1 MGRRRTDD
9 DGCRRYLPIALTFD
23 TRAYILNTKIEDD
36 WEEDSRQQW
45 TRNQRLMREA
55 LLHEYGVQDGE
66 RKIGDFAAMDAAP
79 WSVVGPHNEV
89 VTDVRRAFAA
99 GSYYS
104 ALLGAAGLGER
115 ILNDLVLR
123 LRTDYAGHPSTGN
136 VAEKKSFNDWNV
148 MTQALRGWGVLDE
161 GSARSCAKFAKLRN
175 DVVHYRSDRVLEAR
189 GSALEAMNFLALL
202 ISHVFAPLGGPPR
215 FIPGT
220 TGHSFI
226 ALAAEKDPVVRH
238 YFIPSCVL
246 VSPEFE
252 FRSSLDE
259 VWDEQDYRA
268 IYGVGEL
275 SDEAFANRYGGKR

>member
-1 MGRRRTDD
+1 MLLPGTSIVDSAQDARTAASRSRWQNAYPRTVGADERGCIAQMKVQAQMGRRRTDD

-55 LLHEYGVQDGE
+55 LLHEYGAQDGE

-89 VTDVRRAFAA
+89 VTDIRRAFAA

-136 VAEKKSFNDWNV
+136 VAQKKSFNDWNV
-148 MTQALRGWGVLDE
+148 MTQTLRGWGVLDE
-161 GSARSCAKFAKLRN
+161 GSARSCAC
-175 DVVHYRSDRVLEAR
+175 E
-189 GSALEAMNFLALL
+189 
-202 ISHVFAPLGGPPR
+202 
-215 FIPGT
+215 
-220 TGHSFI
+220 
-226 ALAAEKDPVVRH
+226 VR
-238 YFIPSCVL
+238 
-246 VSPEFE
+246 
-252 FRSSLDE
+252 
-259 VWDEQDYRA
+259 
-268 IYGVGEL
+268 
-275 SDEAFANRYGGKR
+275 